1 MLKMM
6 DYLPIH
12 FLHCGCFNHIPF
24 NDDELFEKKSIKSLI
39 KTCRH
44 IYTYGNQSVQV
55 SQCVVT
61 KQMEAGKEKTQC
73 LLLLQDVPTRWN
85 SSFLM
90 LQRFLL
96 LQPVI
101 RDILQDQHW
110 QKKLD
115 VNLTNAD
122 WNLMEKVVK
131 VLEVFFEATV
141 RFSSSSACISDVI
154 PTVTGLLYTLSS
166 EARDDHGV
174 KDFKRKLKASMME
187 RLGSKEDLERY
198 SIASFLDPRYLI

>member
-1 MLKMM
+1 ML
-6 DYLPIH
+6 
-12 FLHCGCFNHIPF
+12 
-24 NDDELFEKKSIKSLI
+24 
-39 KTCRH
+39 R
-44 IYTYGNQSVQV
+44 
-55 SQCVVT
+55 
-61 KQMEAGKEKTQC
+61 
-73 LLLLQDVPTRWN
+73 
-85 SSFLM
+85 
-90 LQRFLL
+90 RFIL

-101 RDILQDQHW
+101 RDNLQDQHR

-122 WNLMEKVVK
+122 WNLMEKLVK

-174 KDFKRKLKASMME
+174 KDFKRKLKASIME

-198 SIASFLDPRYLI
+198 SISTLLDPRYFI